1 MNMKHTP
8 KTSLTA
14 VLIYVAAILAS
25 IAVVSCRIH
34 EYPVGPGVDPTMIVV
49 NIDLT
54 TDPAVAETSTIGR
67 SDEDGCMYFIMEIY
81 RNDFT
86 GEPVSRL
93 ESGAVRAEER
103 LLRYVPRICREV
115 PLSMTCRIFPEL
127 SLMTH
132 MKAPF
137 H

>member
-54 TDPAVAETSTIGR
+54 TDPGR
-67 SDEDGCMYFIMEIY
+67 LHVFYHGDLQK
-81 RNDFT
+81 R
-86 GEPVSRL
+86 
-93 ESGAVRAEER
+93 
-103 LLRYVPRICREV
+103 
-115 PLSMTCRIFPEL
+115 
-127 SLMTH
+127 
-132 MKAPF
+132 F
-137 H
+137 HG